1 MSDSE
6 LAVTSD
12 ELGKILDGSRFVRLY
27 GLRLHSFGNGECALM
42 MPFQEELERPG
53 GIVSGSV
60 LMAAADAAMWL
71 AIMTRLGK
79 DAMTVTSGM
88 TTAFLRS
95 AKKEDVLCTAKVL
108 KLGKKLVY
116 GVAECSGDSG
126 LLISHHTITYAR
138 LD

>member
-6 LAVTSD
+6 PAITNDDLCQ
-12 ELGKILDGSRFVRLY
+12 ILDEARFARIY
-27 GLRLHSFGNGECALM
+27 GLKLHSFGNGECALKL
-42 MPFQEELERPG
+42 PFQEQLERPG

-88 TTAFLRS
+88 TTAFLSS
-95 AKKEDVLCTAKVL
+95 AKKEDVVCTAKVL
-108 KLGKKLVY
+108 RLGKKLIY
-116 GVAECSGDSG
+116 GVAECTSDAGA
-126 LLISHHTITYAR
+126 LISHHTITYTR